1 MKLNQLKTIDN
12 ILGIASL
19 IAIIASFF
27 YRSLIYEASIL
38 SLAWVVF
45 DMYVALKTSKLDF
58 IFDLLF
64 IVVILTASFLAPGN
78 NIIDLLSTLM
88 PSTQFIPG
96 TMLTRAIGIGVT
108 SPFLV
113 FKIMNLIDSLRE
125 DIVEL

>member
-1 MKLNQLKTIDN
+1 MKTRQLKSIDN
-12 ILGIASL
+12 VLGIASL

-27 YRSLIYEASIL
+27 YHPLIYEAGIL
-38 SLAWVVF
+38 SLTYAVF
-45 DMYVALKTSKLDF
+45 DMYIAFQTSKPDF

-64 IVVILTASFLAPGN
+64 IIVILISSFLAPGN

-88 PSTQFIPG
+88 PSTQFIPR
-96 TMLTRAIGIGVT
+96 TMLARAIGIGVT

-113 FKIMNLIDSLRE
+113 FKIMNLIDSLQE

>member
-1 MKLNQLKTIDN
+1 MKIKQLKTIDN
-12 ILGIASL
+12 VLGIASL

-27 YRSLIYEASIL
+27 YHSLIYEAGIL

-45 DMYVALKTSKLDF
+45 DTYVALKTSKLDF

-64 IVVILTASFLAPGN
+64 IITILIASFLVPGN

-88 PSTQFIPG
+88 PSTQLMPK
-96 TMLTRAIGIGVT
+96 TMLAKAIGIGVT

-113 FKIMNLIDSLRE
+113 FKIMELIDSLQE

>member
-1 MKLNQLKTIDN
+1 MKIKQLKTIDN

-19 IAIIASFF
+19 IAIIVSFF
-27 YRSLIYEASIL
+27 YHSLIYEAGVL
-38 SLAWVVF
+38 SLVWLVF

-64 IVVILTASFLAPGN
+64 IITIIIASFLAPDN

-88 PSTQFIPG
+88 PSMQFIPG
-96 TMLTRAIGIGVT
+96 TMLARVIGIGVT

-113 FKIMNLIDSLRE
+113 FKIMNLIDSLQE